1 MNVNLREKFLALTV
15 VCLFACALQA
25 LLYGTSTNTTST
37 KEVDRYIVCPDGQDT
52 CTPYEPHEVK
62 VIYK

>member
-1 MNVNLREKFLALTV
+1 MDVNLREKFLALTV
-15 VCLFACALQA
+15 ECLFVCVLLA
-25 LLYGTSTNTTST
+25 LLFGASTNTTNT

>member
-1 MNVNLREKFLALTV
+1 MNVNLREKFLALTIV
-15 VCLFACALQA
+15 FLFACALQA
-25 LLYGTSTNTTST
+25 LLYGTSTNTTNI